1 MKKAITAFVKFVIIA
16 VVVTVIIGGIAIRA
30 ISDLAAENF
39 ALREQIVEL
48 ENQAQQSQTMT
59 CDLHVELLPSWEIGF
74 LCYQIPMEFPTTWD
88 YYNSYSSGE
97 IIPMLKFQD
106 NYFISIY
113 VTA

>member
-1 MKKAITAFVKFVIIA
+1 MKKAITAFAKFVIIA
-16 VVVTVIIGGIAIRA
+16 VVVTVIIGGIAVRA

-48 ENQAQQSQTMT
+48 ENQAQQAQTMT

-88 YYNSYSSGE
+88 YYNAYSSGE
-97 IIPMLKFQD
+97 VIPMLKFQD

>member
-1 MKKAITAFVKFVIIA
+1 MKKALTGFVKFVLITVII
-16 VVVTVIIGGIAIRA
+16 TVIIGSIAVKA

-59 CDLHVELLPSWEIGF
+59 CNLHVELLPSWEIGF

-97 IIPMLKFQD
+97 IIPMLEFQD